1 MATFSEAVTLPMRK
15 CCTKCGQEKPLTSF
29 YRNKKASDGS
39 PESVSLDRVDSGKG
53 YIQGNV
59 VLCCV
64 YANRMKNDQSVDEFV
79 RWCKLIV
86 DHHKD
91 KNIND

>member
-15 CCTKCGQEKPLTSF
+15 RCTKCGQEKPLTSF
-29 YRNKKASDGS
+29 YRNKKASDGRHS
-39 PESVSLDRVDSGKG
+39 RCMTCERARG

-79 RWCKLIV
+79 RWCKLVV